1 MDHVGKRGPSGHE
14 GPPLGNRL
22 SIQLYTFEH
31 PLTHSHSFLVA
42 SHKGGMTSSMAVINV
57 DENEDCLRDVRLRIE
72 TQKDRGM
79 VRRTLVFSEI
89 LQSINSSVNW
99 HSYPRDIALFAY
111 QFGIVNRDNPRGPP
125 TVIPLEDEVLPLNKV
140 IPAGDPTSLPVLVVI
155 PVSQICPVR
164 QQCHS
169 DVVVQFEDGVD
180 DGFDVDGDGKPDV
193 GSSDKRGTLS
203 EDEIDALFMKIRNQ
217 ATSK

>member
-1 MDHVGKRGPSGHE
+1 MNKAYNDA
-14 GPPLGNRL
+14 PPIGNRISL
-22 SIQLYTFEH
+22 QLYTFEH

-42 SHKGGMTSSMAVINV
+42 SQKGGMTSSLSIVNI

-89 LQSINSSVNW
+89 LQTINGSVNW

-111 QFGIVNRDNPRGPP
+111 QFALVRREGPTGPP
-125 TVIPLEDEVLPLNKV
+125 AVIPIEDEVLPLNKV
-140 IPAGDPTSLPVLVVI
+140 ISAGDPTNLPVLVIV

-169 DVVVQFEDGVD
+169 DVVVQFSEGNDEDLDD
-180 DGFDVDGDGKPDV
+180 DGEPDERQ
-193 GSSDKRGTLS
+193 GDKRGTLS
-203 EDEIDALFMKIRNQ
+203 EDQIDALFTKIRAH

>member
-1 MDHVGKRGPSGHE
+1 MKAAYNDA
-14 GPPLGNRL
+14 PPLGNKVSL
-22 SIQLYTFEH
+22 QLYTFEH

-42 SHKGGMTSSMAVINV
+42 SHKGGMTTSLAIIKI
-57 DENEDCLRDVRLRIE
+57 DENEDCLQDFRLRIE

-89 LQSINSSVNW
+89 LQSMNGSVNW

-111 QFGIVNRDNPRGPP
+111 QFGLVRRDDP
-125 TVIPLEDEVLPLNKV
+125 TGAPSVIPLEDEVLPLNKV
-140 IPAGDPTSLPVLVVI
+140 LSAGDPTSLPVLVIV

-169 DVVVQFEDGVD
+169 DVVVQFSEGNDEDLD
-180 DGFDVDGDGKPDV
+180 EDCEPDELM
-193 GSSDKRGTLS
+193 GDKRGTLT
-203 EDEIDALFMKIRNQ
+203 EDQIDALFSKIR
-217 ATSK
+217 AHAVSK

>member
-1 MDHVGKRGPSGHE
+1 MKAAYNDA
-14 GPPLGNRL
+14 PPLGNKVSL
-22 SIQLYTFEH
+22 QLYTFEH

-42 SHKGGMTSSMAVINV
+42 SHKGGMTTSLAIIKI
-57 DENEDCLRDVRLRIE
+57 DEHEDCLQDFRLRIE

-89 LQSINSSVNW
+89 LQSMNGSVNW

-111 QFGIVNRDNPRGPP
+111 QFGLVRRDDP
-125 TVIPLEDEVLPLNKV
+125 TGAPSVIPLEDEVLPLNKV
-140 IPAGDPTSLPVLVVI
+140 LSAGDPTSLPVLVIV

-169 DVVVQFEDGVD
+169 DVVVQFSEGNDEDLDEDGE
-180 DGFDVDGDGKPDV
+180 PDELM
-193 GSSDKRGTLS
+193 GDKRGTLT
-203 EDEIDALFMKIRNQ
+203 EDQIDALFSKIR
-217 ATSK
+217 AHAVSK

>member
-1 MDHVGKRGPSGHE
+1 MDHVGKRGHSGHE

-22 SIQLYTFEH
+22 SLQLFTFEH

-42 SHKGGMTSSMAVINV
+42 SHKGGMTSSLSVVTV

-111 QFGIVNRDNPRGPP
+111 QFGIVNRDDPMGPP
-125 TVIPLEDEVLPLNKV
+125 MVIPLEDEVLPLNRV
-140 IPAGDPTSLPVLVVI
+140 IPAGDPTSLPILVVI

-180 DGFDVDGDGKPDV
+180 DGFDVDGDGQPDV

-203 EDEIDALFMKIRNQ
+203 EDEIDALFMKIRNL